1 MKAWDLQSGKNHN
14 SEKMRR
20 LRDKHP
26 TVPEKTLWQYLVF
39 LHRCNFNGRL
49 RSGDTNAIFKL
60 LQGPMY
66 TEAAFVAME
75 NPLLERLSSLR
86 FELEESDPIM
96 FSSSFLRHWHNL
108 VDQMERVRDSS
119 HIKLGDD
126 GRSNEYFAYV
136 RSNHSENFD
145 SDSE

>member
-1 MKAWDLQSGKNHN
+1 MKAWDLFSGRNHN

-20 LRDKHP
+20 LR
-26 TVPEKTLWQYLVF
+26 EKYPMVTENTHWQYLVF

-49 RSGDTNAIFKL
+49 KSEDIDAIFKL

-86 FELEESDPIM
+86 FELEEKYPIM
-96 FSSSFLRHWHNL
+96 FSSFVRHWHNL

-136 RSNHSENFD
+136 RSNQSEIFD